1 MHKGHHKF
9 ITGNSYT
16 QVAGSHFSY
25 PKINK
30 EIQNKVLQCSKRI
43 WHCPFSIEASRQ
55 QLARTK
61 PEIKH
66 VFISTK
72 SLVMNGICSSK
83 DDNIDDSKDDLLV
96 ARYPASWK
104 CNIFYVILI
113 ILFLKNKKSN

>member
-1 MHKGHHKF
+1 MHKGHRQQLHA
-9 ITGNSYT
+9 GSR
-16 QVAGSHFSY
+16 VADSHFSY

-72 SLVMNGICSSK
+72 SLLMNGICSSK